1 MYFESPSFFS
11 FGFQSHFSCSF
22 RHSMPSSFFSLAFR
36 AIVHCPFRHLESLSF
51 CVLTFRVIPPQLYH
65 SESQSLVF
73 ISTSIAHI
81 AFMASHLLSLFS
93 PRYPVLISYSSLF
106 FQFPSSLLMTMSF
119 EFTIRISVMLL
130 STLHL
135 SFSYSSFKIV
145 SSWHFL
151 SCTSEW
157 FDRYSSLI
165 WSFESLL
172 ETS

>member
-1 MYFESPSFFS
+1 MYFESPSFLA
-11 FGFQSHFSCSF
+11 
-22 RHSMPSSFFSLAFR
+22 LAFK
-36 AIVHCPFRHLESLSF
+36 AIFHAHSGIRCHHLSLVWHSEPLYIVRSGTLSPSF
-51 CVLTFRVIPPQLYH
+51 CILTFRVIPPQLYH

-130 STLHL
+130 STPTLVI
-135 SFSYSSFKIV
+135 FI
-145 SSWHFL
+145 
-151 SCTSEW
+151 
-157 FDRYSSLI
+157 
-165 WSFESLL
+165 
-172 ETS
+172 